1 MTYKQYR
8 KLEAELLVAN
18 AMASSLVNSDAR
30 AWFEAEV
37 SRIEAKIVKLKEQDN
52 DN

>member
-18 AMASSLVNSDAR
+18 AMASSLVNADAR
-30 AWFEAEV
+30 AWAKAEV
-37 SRIEAKIVKLKEQDN
+37 SRIEAKIYAIKEQDK
-52 DN
+52 

>member
-18 AMASSLVNSDAR
+18 AMASSLVN
-30 AWFEAEV
+30 AEV

-52 DN
+52 AK